1 MEDENLLVRLT
12 NMRTNVH
19 RNLDP
24 KTSNYAAK
32 ALVPITLE
40 ELNEVF
46 DADYIIDDGD
56 AIYSRNSLQAL
67 LDTGDLARFNV
78 PNDVLHLR
86 RKADNKEV
94 LEIVANNAQVILVFK
109 M

>member
-19 RNLDP
+19 RNPDS
-24 KTSNYAAK
+24 KTKDAEK
-32 ALVPITLE
+32 DLVPVTLK

-46 DADYIIDDGD
+46 DADYIIEDGD
-56 AIYSRNSLQAL
+56 ATYSKNSLQAL
-67 LDTGDLARFNV
+67 LDTGDFARFNV

-94 LEIVANNAQVILVFK
+94 LEIVANSAQVILVFN